1 MFFLKDIA
9 LPAMSSITEIHSITL
24 RCFFPDTDHWTLSRV
39 SGQLVSPWACQRR
52 RWARSTVHRAPTFL
66 CTPINTGTLGEGE
79 TKAASWSKCQS
90 TLIGSPSSGV
100 ACAPSRGRGGG
111 KEELGSDGVCVVLF
125 GGGPRHFSTTPATQ
139 RLCLAKRY
147 PLI

>member
-1 MFFLKDIA
+1 MFFF
-9 LPAMSSITEIHSITL
+9 L
-24 RCFFPDTDHWTLSRV
+24 RYCFNSDVIDHRNPLYHVEMLFSDTDHWQLWCV
-39 SGQLVSPWACQRR
+39 SGQLVSPWACQHR

-66 CTPINTGTLGEGE
+66 CTPINTGAVGEGE
-79 TKAASWSKCQS
+79 TKAASWSMCQS

-100 ACAPSRGRGGG
+100 ACAPSGGDE
-111 KEELGSDGVCVVLF
+111 EELGSDGVCVVVF
-125 GGGPRHFSTTPATQ
+125 GGGPRHFSTTPDTQ